1 MIDLTKS
8 DLMRLGRDLMTR
20 FCAANNVPEPVIELA
35 PSKDWAFGVCAYYR
49 MNTINLCLA
58 KCAPIGLA
66 GASWSY
72 PGYTVDRT
80 PYGVIQ
86 HELGHHVDVQRSQRV
101 GPYFGDF
108 SIGMRKAA
116 GEEPITSYC
125 ENDYEWFAEMF
136 RLFVTNPDLLS
147 EVRPRTYAEMRKHF
161 TPVVADTWGHVLGN
175 APDRTIKQAGKKVAE
190 AIRVSQQELL

>member
-1 MIDLTKS
+1 MIDLTKH
-8 DLMRLGRDLMTR
+8 DLMLLGRDLMTR
-20 FCAANNVPEPVIELA
+20 FCAANNVPEPAIELA
-35 PSKDWAFGVCAYYR
+35 PSNGWAFGVCAYYR
-49 MNTINLCLA
+49 RSKINLCLA

-108 SIGMRKAA
+108 SIGMRKTS

-147 EVRPRTYAEMRKHF
+147 KVRPRTYAAMRDHF
-161 TPVVADTWGHVLGN
+161 EPVVTETWEQVLVN

-190 AIRVSQQELL
+190 AQPKQQALL